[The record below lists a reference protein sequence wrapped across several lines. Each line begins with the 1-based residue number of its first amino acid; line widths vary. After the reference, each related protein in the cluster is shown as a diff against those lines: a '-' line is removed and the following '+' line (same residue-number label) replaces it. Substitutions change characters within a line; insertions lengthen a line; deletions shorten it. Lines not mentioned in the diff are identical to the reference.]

1 MHLPFT
7 LRRPFL
13 PARERVTLPVGGV
26 GRSSSSTSSCLSLVA
41 SAAAAAARR
50 RSWALVAEGHGGAGS
65 LLLLLLVVSPHGRS
79 NRAALLLRPAGYSHR
94 LARSGRG
101 GMVGGM
107 SELLAL
113 GPEKVNRKSKIKSE
127 NQRRGSARVVLRG
140 GWYESKYEI
149 YVEEPGG

>member
-41 SAAAAAARR
+41 SAAAAARR

-65 LLLLLLVVSPHGRS
+65 PSLLLLVGVVVSPHGRS
-79 NRAALLLRPAGYSHR
+79 NRAALPLRPAGYSHR

-140 GWYESKYEI
+140 GWYEF